1 MSLHLNRFIERM
13 RGHDARGVKEFSM
26 PMADAKGM
34 LADLTELLLELH
46 TLKTQEKQSEPVV
59 EIRVDGGKF

>member
-1 MSLHLNRFIERM
+1 M

-46 TLKTQEKQSEPVV
+46 TLKTQEKQSDPVV